1 MRQRLERGSGTL
13 TTVAGLGVVI
23 GVTLGALVGVD
34 AILRMTLA
42 LRVAEGEAVQLATL
56 LSEGVENPCDRAS
69 PFVDEC
75 DRSGESVRVVVNLD
89 GVKAAS
95 TAGPR

>member
-1 MRQRLERGSGTL
+1 LRQRLERGSGTL

-42 LRVAEGEAVQLATL
+42 LRVAEGEALRLATI
-56 LSEGVENPCDRAS
+56 LSQGVGNPCDHSAS
-69 PFVDEC
+69 FVSRC
-75 DRSGESVRVVVNLD
+75 TRSGESVEVVIDLD
-89 GVKAAS
+89 GVMAGA
-95 TAGPR
+95 TAGPK

>member
-42 LRVAEGEAVQLATL
+42 LRVAEGEAVRLATL
-56 LSEGVENPCDRAS
+56 LSEGVENPCERSS